1 MGQIDM
7 ANIRKRGSKWQVQIR
22 RLGRP
27 AFIKSFILREDALH
41 WARQQELAIDRGELT
56 NKQADASSLFSA
68 LLDRYEAVITPTKR
82 SYRSEQVHLRQIR
95 RHFAP
100 TLPITGITSQEI
112 AKFRDKRLMVVS
124 GATVRKEMNIL
135 GHLFKVAS
143 QEWGYPI
150 KTSVCQFVKKPPN
163 GRPRERRLTEFELG
177 QITASLSLCRNRL
190 ILAVFGFALAT
201 GMRRSEV
208 LGLYWSHIDWED
220 STARLDITKNG
231 ERRIVPLSPDALLVL
246 QKRSSKAGGAAMPG
260 DAVFPISA
268 NALRLAWERAK
279 KRAGI
284 IDLRFHDL
292 RHEAI
297 SRFFEMGLSVP
308 EVSLISG
315 HKDVRMLFRYTHLK
329 PEIVSAKLKQI
340 I

>member
-1 MGQIDM
+1 M
-7 ANIRKRGSKWQVQIR
+7 ATIRKRGLRWQVQVR
-22 RLGRP
+22 RDGTRP
-27 AFIKSFILREDALH
+27 VSKSFVVKDDAVR
-41 WARQQELAIDRGELT
+41 WARQQELAVDRGELT
-56 NKQADASSLFSA
+56 NKEAEASASFSA

-82 SYRSEQVHLRQIR
+82 SYRSEQAHLRQIR
-95 RHFAP
+95 RYF
-100 TLPITGITSQEI
+100 TTTVPITRITSQDI
-112 AKFRDKRLMVVS
+112 AKFRDKRLIVVC

-150 KTSVCQFVKKPPN
+150 KNSVCQSVKKPPN
-163 GRPRERRLTEFELG
+163 GRPRERRLTECELSK
-177 QITASLSLCRNRL
+177 IIASLSLCRNKL

-246 QKRSSKAGGAAMPG
+246 QKRFSEAGGAAMPG
-260 DAVFPISA
+260 DAIFPISA

-329 PEIVSAKLKQI
+329 PENLASKLRNIGEKCN
-340 I
+340 